1 MLLSD
6 IIVRPLLTEK
16 VNKATEKNNVYG
28 FEVGLKANK
37 NQIKN
42 AIQELYNVK
51 VLSIS
56 TSILPGKVNRTSK
69 GVKKSS
75 KTKKAYLTIAN
86 DQKIQLF
93 SGI

>member
-37 NQIKN
+37 NQIKECYPRTL
-42 AIQELYNVK
+42 QCK

-56 TSILPGKVNRTSK
+56 TSILPGKVKRTSK
-69 GVKKSS
+69 GVKK
-75 KTKKAYLTIAN
+75 I
-86 DQKIQLF
+86 I
-93 SGI
+93 

>member
-56 TSILPGKVNRTSK
+56 TSILPGKKLRELLRVLKNHLRL
-69 GVKKSS
+69 KK
-75 KTKKAYLTIAN
+75 LPN
-86 DQKIQLF
+86 NC
-93 SGI
+93 